1 VLYVPRGTL
10 IKQKEN
16 KMFTLKKVLK
26 VIRRGASSR
35 DGRLGFLKELDHGL
49 TGLCIATLRRHRD
62 GHMYASKAQEM
73 FSIIDRLEPMIK
85 NSIKQRESNQLT
97 FANV

>member
-1 VLYVPRGTL
+1 MHPCGLRSGL
-10 IKQKEN
+10 
-16 KMFTLKKVLK
+16 
-26 VIRRGASSR
+26 
-35 DGRLGFLKELDHGL
+35 FLTVQQIIVGDR
-49 TGLCIATLRRHRD
+49 LCIATLRRHRD

>member
-1 VLYVPRGTL
+1 MKLRL
-10 IKQKEN
+10 LKQKEN

-35 DGRLGFLKELDHGL
+35 DGRLGFLKELDHEL

-73 FSIIDRLEPMIK
+73 FLIIDRLEPMIK